1 MYDCKGRLMATYN
14 TSFSGWTSWILGNR
28 IDVEMEKPKG
38 SSSSIEA
45 TVYKYDYLLPEDELN
60 SLPVVINPTDVR
72 NVTTDWTA
80 SPAGEHRIV
89 AIIDPKDAIPEINET
104 NNVQMNFTLVQGPDL
119 IVSDIKLLNITDGT
133 ELNAANISADEL
145 VNITAN
151 VSNIGVL
158 PANSFNVS
166 FFINELCVGSATII
180 NLTQNE
186 YTNVS
191 TCWHAVV
198 GNYQIVATADPGNEI
213 AETNESNNKGE
224 LRAKVL
230 GADLTVNISFNTT
243 ANRDNV
249 TVTVNATVTNQGVL
263 HANNFDSFLFFGQ
276 YKNEHGYE
284 VIPCFY
290 GVDDVYNSIRWVNRS
305 YAGANCICVHVNA
318 TWHLEN
324 GEKVY
329 WVKEGDIRIYDGK
342 EEVAVP
348 TEPCCIPVMS
358 DTVSVSVLHGVG
370 QGVELL
376 FYPGDITIRNRSLG
390 VDDTF
395 NLSLVETAG
404 KGIYTACIDADS
416 EGVVP
421 EHDKQDNQQ
430 VKQLKVLP
438 DFWVSNISI
447 SGNDTEL
454 NGKNE
459 GSTVYINTSITNSG
473 LIAGVSDVDVFAVHD
488 WVDLSPRFE
497 LSPQGYPYGY
507 GYVITH
513 PGVDALKIQFNS
525 LNITTKNAP
534 GIETRGFVYIRDKA
548 GKLVEEWQENRQ
560 GPANS
565 SWITGDTAYVYAP
578 TKCGDST
585 ESNVVIDKYQ
595 CMNRIAN
602 ISGLELQAEET
613 KNYTVMWTPANAG
626 PHAIQMVI
634 DPENKAAEMNESN
647 NELNTSFYVVPYE
660 DPAVVNITFDPLP
673 PVPKNVPVN
682 VTAHIFNNGNSTANF
697 SVDLWALKE
706 EIYDYETAHP
716 TDDFNETI
724 VTYPEANWT
733 GVQFA
738 EIGLDK
744 GSITRR
750 MKVEDLYKNT
760 SAYFYSF
767 NGENIEVWTKGN
779 TTKIELLPFNSVSY
793 NDRETTEAD
802 GGRKVW
808 GCGIDKIS
816 HKIGLNH
823 TAVSLGP
830 GNSTN
835 VTGILHQMRVGNG
848 SSGYEI
854 YAVVDMDNVLY
865 EQNESNNELVKVLN
879 AKIPDLTVSNITCD
893 GPPKAEIE
901 NIGHE
906 KADNVTVRFIRDVY
920 TGDKEV
926 RPFKVQNDGFYSIS
940 HTDAKVMRVHF
951 EYLYVDEKK
960 NGSLRIGN
968 RTSWV
973 DYKKDRPK
981 GFWSSWVDVDSK
993 RDSITHPVSLILNK
1007 GRYKVDR
1014 YEYGVDEPPGTAKPY
1029 EIGAKATR
1037 QVDVPFDVENEIYNL
1052 TVFADP
1058 ENMVE
1063 ESNEGNNDE
1072 KKMMGPDLTF
1082 VFPEITFLN
1091 INENNVSSTKLI
1103 AHENHTIRV
1112 KVKNTG
1118 CVAASKFYVKLYVNK
1133 SDNATSDE
1141 PVAGFPKSK
1150 QITRLEPGLTSEV
1163 DFSWTPE
1170 KGFYRVKVTVNEKNE
1185 IPDINDKNN
1194 VFSVSDEVKAGEPG
1208 YRAENKPLP
1217 IGGTGMLNGGIIY
1230 EPYCSYVCPVPDS
1243 TESYDYSHV
1252 FDPKLPQNAEV
1263 VLARLYMYV
1272 WGDKADLEHRGF
1284 RIGCLPEVTLT
1295 FNEKEKEIPNPTIY
1309 EDTTG
1314 ASAQNYTYA
1323 TYCYDV
1329 TSVCDGKNWHA
1340 EADFTRKESMRFGVN
1355 GMALIVVYKDSNS
1368 VLTSYWIGE
1377 GSDVLMAK
1385 NLKYPTGFEFDECT
1399 RKCIFEG
1406 IDAQKAN
1413 ASLLTVLAPYTSYD
1427 ASKLLPEAGGKG
1439 DTLVFQG
1446 LGMQRVGNLIGDT
1459 TGHWEYR
1466 VPRTIAFTEN
1476 EWEYVDVKD
1485 GKNSAEVQSRGNYL
1499 VLKHAI
1505 LKVKYLPDLVP
1516 CIPRS
1521 VVVGLPITVDIE
1533 NQGKSEARNFSVCF
1547 SVNGEPERT
1556 VPVEALEGGGRV
1568 QLTLPWTPRAVGQ
1581 IVRLNVS
1588 VDCDNEVRELNEDN
1602 NDDSQLVAVRGM
1614 LPRLRGGGSSASAW
1628 KEGSGSGEGTGEG
1641 LGAGTTAGAAGKT
1654 VTGGK
1659 TGKTITGR
1667 LMKGTVART
1676 EETGGGGSVRFSL
1689 FALLI
1694 RLAVV
1699 AVAVSLVCVGY
1710 WWERRWHKKNKH

>member
-1 MYDCKGRLMATYN
+1 
-14 TSFSGWTSWILGNR
+14 
-28 IDVEMEKPKG
+28 
-38 SSSSIEA
+38 
-45 TVYKYDYLLPEDELN
+45 
-60 SLPVVINPTDVR
+60 R

-89 AIIDPKDAIPEINET
+89 AIIDPKDAVPEINET

-158 PANSFNVS
+158 PVNNFNVS
-166 FFINELCVGSATII
+166 FFINELCIGSATII

-198 GNYQIVATADPGNEI
+198 GNYKIVATADSGNAI

-224 LRAKVL
+224 IQAKVL

-263 HANNFDSFLFFGQ
+263 QTNNFDSFLFFGQ

-284 VIPCFY
+284 VIPYFY
-290 GVDDVYNSIRWVNRS
+290 GADDVYKSIRGVNRS

-358 DTVSVSVLHGVG
+358 DTVSVSVLHGEG

-395 NLSLVETAG
+395 NISLVETAG

-421 EHDKQDNQQ
+421 EHDKQNNQQ

-438 DFWVSNISI
+438 DFWISNISI

-454 NGKNE
+454 NGKND
-459 GSTVYINTSITNSG
+459 GSTLYINTSITNSG
-473 LIAGVSDVDVFAVHD
+473 LITGVSDVDVFAVHD
-488 WVDLSPRFE
+488 WVEISPRFE

-513 PGVDALKIQFNS
+513 PGADALKIQFKS

-534 GIETRGFVYIRDKA
+534 SIETRGFVYIRDKA
-548 GKLVEEWQENRQ
+548 GILVEEWQENRQ

-647 NELNTSFYVVPYE
+647 NELNKSFYVVPYE

-706 EIYDYETAHP
+706 ELYNYETAHP
-716 TDDFNETI
+716 TDDFNES
-724 VTYPEANWT
+724 VSTYPEANWT

-738 EIGLDK
+738 EIGLDE

-750 MKVEDLYKNT
+750 MKVEDLYKNNKNT

-779 TTKIELLPFNSVSY
+779 RTNIELLPFNSVSY

-816 HKIGLNH
+816 HKICLNH
-823 TAVSLGP
+823 TEVSLGP
-830 GNSTN
+830 SNSTN

-848 SSGYEI
+848 STGYDI

-865 EQNESNNELVKVLN
+865 EQNESNNELVKVLD

-893 GPPKAEIE
+893 GQPKAEIE

-906 KADNVTVRFIRDVY
+906 KADNVTVRFSRDVY
-920 TGDKEV
+920 TEDKDYPPYEV
-926 RPFKVQNDGFYSIS
+926 ENDGFYSIL
-940 HTDAKVMRVHF
+940 HKDAKVMRVHF

-973 DYKKDRPK
+973 DYKKDRHK
-981 GFWSSWVDVDSK
+981 GFWSSWVDVDSEI
-993 RDSITHPVSLILNK
+993 DSITHPVSLILNK

-1014 YEYGVDEPPGTAKPY
+1014 YEYGVDEPQGTAKPY
-1029 EIGAKATR
+1029 EIGTKVTR
-1037 QVDVPFDVENEIYNL
+1037 LVDVPFTVENEIYNL
-1052 TVFADP
+1052 TVFVDP

-1063 ESNEGNNDE
+1063 ESNEGNNEE
-1072 KKMMGPDLTF
+1072 KKMMGPDLTIEK
-1082 VFPEITFLN
+1082 VTFLN
-1091 INENNVSSTKLI
+1091 EAGVEREWDKLI
-1103 AHENHTIRV
+1103 INKTHKIKV
-1112 KVKNTG
+1112 VVKNTG
-1118 CVAASKFYVKLYVNK
+1118 CVAASDFAVRFYINNSDDNVTIISFPQEDINLAPGMTKEVEFSWEPSKRGWFIAKAEVDPHKKVPELDEKNNIYPLEGKMEVKVGYPGYKAKDGFMHMFKEGEEIHGGVIYNYGTGFSRLSSATTDDFRTTSFGDPVPENADVRLVRLYVYP
-1133 SDNATSDE
+1133 DNALYTKKIGDYERKMGFLPNKTQLIVYFNGNNPLPHPADPHSD
-1141 PVAGFPKSK
+1141 
-1150 QITRLEPGLTSEV
+1150 
-1163 DFSWTPE
+1163 
-1170 KGFYRVKVTVNEKNE
+1170 
-1185 IPDINDKNN
+1185 IPDATGFN
-1194 VFSVSDEVKAGEPG
+1194 V
-1208 YRAENKPLP
+1208 
-1217 IGGTGMLNGGIIY
+1217 
-1230 EPYCSYVCPVPDS
+1230 
-1243 TESYDYSHV
+1243 
-1252 FDPKLPQNAEV
+1252 
-1263 VLARLYMYV
+1263 
-1272 WGDKADLEHRGF
+1272 
-1284 RIGCLPEVTLT
+1284 
-1295 FNEKEKEIPNPTIY
+1295 
-1309 EDTTG
+1309 
-1314 ASAQNYTYA
+1314 TYA
-1323 TYCYDV
+1323 TYYYDIPV
-1329 TSVCDGKNWHA
+1329 NDYNHSEGARNWATA
-1340 EADFTRKESMRFGVN
+1340 ERRNCGGPRHYQFGIA
-1355 GMALIVVYKDSNS
+1355 GMALLIVYEDENAPLTRYWVGEDRDVMMAESN
-1368 VLTSYWIGE
+1368 YH
-1377 GSDVLMAK
+1377 
-1385 NLKYPTGFEFDECT
+1385 PTGLDYDECT
-1399 RKCIFEG
+1399 RKIKFTGVTE
-1406 IDAQKAN
+1406 ASLAN
-1413 ASLLTVLAPYTSYD
+1413 ATLKTVLVSYNPHGED
-1427 ASKLLPEAGGKG
+1427 YLYPEAKG
-1439 DTLVFQG
+1439 RADALYFNGREIPRSTEDED
-1446 LGMQRVGNLIGDT
+1446 IGF
-1459 TGHWEYR
+1459 WEK
-1466 VPRTIAFTEN
+1466 VSAGDIALTKVHEG
-1476 EWEYVDVKD
+1476 WEYVNVFD
-1485 GKNSAEVQSRGNYL
+1485 GINDAAIQSRGTMMG
-1499 VLKHAI
+1499 VAHAI
-1505 LKVKYLPDLVP
+1505 LKVEYLPDLVP
-1516 CIPRS
+1516 FIPRS
-1521 VVVGLPITVDIE
+1521 VVVGLPMTVDVE
-1533 NQGKSEARNFSVCF
+1533 NKGKSKARNFSVCF
-1547 SVNGEPERT
+1547 SVSGDPEEKMH
-1556 VPVEALEGGGRV
+1556 VKELEGGGRV
-1568 QLTLPWTPRAVGQ
+1568 QLDLPWTPRAVGQ
-1581 IVRLNVS
+1581 MVKLNVS
-1588 VDCDNEVRELNEDN
+1588 VDCGNAVRELNEDN
-1602 NDDSQLVAVRGM
+1602 NNDSQLVAVRDM
-1614 LPRLRGGGSSASAW
+1614 LPRLRGVGSSASAW

-1689 FALLI
+1689 LALLI